1 MILVIESYQGG
12 IVGLGLLLRIAVVGI
27 RAEGR
32 VYEDVRIYANGID
45 SADSNTGHVKETPFG
60 AFCD

>member
-1 MILVIESYQGG
+1 MKIG

-27 RAEGR
+27 RAEGG
-32 VYEDVRIYANGID
+32 VYQDVWIYANRID
-45 SADSNTGHVKETPFG
+45 AADSYTGHVKETPFG